1 MKRIKKTKRIET
13 LGRSRVFIWVPF
25 LYLEITDESQGERL
39 LSIQDA
45 KQAVEQ
51 FELETHSK
59 FSVYKK
65 DKGFGE
71 KGLLTSALSATA
83 QCSISIRIFWPYL
96 RQEDY
101 FLNSKMKF
109 RST

>member
-1 MKRIKKTKRIET
+1 MLEVGY
-13 LGRSRVFIWVPF
+13 LFVCLF
-25 LYLEITDESQGERL
+25 LYLDITDESQGERF

-51 FELETHSK
+51 FELRTHSR

-71 KGLLTSALSATA
+71 KG
-83 QCSISIRIFWPYL
+83 
-96 RQEDY
+96 
-101 FLNSKMKF
+101 
-109 RST
+109 

>member
-51 FELETHSK
+51 FELQTHSK

-65 DKGFGE
+65 DEGFGE
-71 KGLLTSALSATA
+71 K
-83 QCSISIRIFWPYL
+83 
-96 RQEDY
+96 D
-101 FLNSKMKF
+101 
-109 RST
+109 

>member
-1 MKRIKKTKRIET
+1 MKHLLEVGY
-13 LGRSRVFIWVPF
+13 LYVCLF
-25 LYLEITDESQGERL
+25 LYLDITDESQGERF

-51 FELETHSK
+51 LELRTHSR

-71 KGLLTSALSATA
+71 KG
-83 QCSISIRIFWPYL
+83 
-96 RQEDY
+96 
-101 FLNSKMKF
+101 
-109 RST
+109 

>member
-1 MKRIKKTKRIET
+1 MKHLLEVGY
-13 LGRSRVFIWVPF
+13 LYVCLF
-25 LYLEITDESQGERL
+25 LYLDITDESQGERF

-51 FELETHSK
+51 FELRTHSR

-71 KGLLTSALSATA
+71 KG
-83 QCSISIRIFWPYL
+83 
-96 RQEDY
+96 
-101 FLNSKMKF
+101 
-109 RST
+109 